1 MARRGTPPHQRPR
14 RSRAL
19 LLALAVLALAGW
31 ARPAVADLSYKT
43 FIDTRGLDD
52 AALIKAL
59 RGASQLVA
67 LESKPPESNAAL
79 RRRADDDLPRL
90 VGVMNAEGYWT
101 AKAVFTLNTG
111 STPVD
116 LRVTIEPGPLFHL
129 AHVTFRTP
137 EGAPPPLIETA
148 DPQAFGLAIGG
159 PARSAAVAEA
169 EAKLL
174 ERYAENGRPFAK
186 VIDRKAVVD
195 IAKAEMDVIYTIA
208 PGATASFGPLT
219 ITGLSRTDRDFVAG
233 RVAWKEGTPYDS
245 RQVEATRKA
254 LTKTSLFS
262 AIRINHAAAPD
273 AGGGVAMTL
282 DLVEGPPRSVG
293 AGIAYNT
300 NLGFGAQAFWEHR
313 NLFGEGE
320 RLRVTAGVAQ
330 LQQGLAADF
339 RKPDFLT
346 RDQDLLASAGLLEQH
361 TDAFSDRRAQ
371 IFGGIERP
379 LFPWLTIVTG
389 LDYERATV
397 DQNGDITRSENYT
410 LLGLPLVLRHDG
422 SDDLLNPTTGGRQTL
437 SLTPYHGISGPS
449 LNFLTTRLELR
460 QYQKLDDDGRYV
472 LAGFGAIGSI
482 LGESLGNLPADKRLY
497 AGGAGSVRG
506 YAFQHAGPLDADGVP
521 EGGIS
526 SLELG
531 TELRYRVTD
540 TIGLV
545 PFVEGG
551 NVYPTNFPN
560 STRLYWGAGLGVRY
574 YTIVGPLRLDLA
586 TPFTHRPGDKPIE
599 VYISIGQAF

>member
-1 MARRGTPPHQRPR
+1 MARRGTPSHRRPR
-14 RSRAL
+14 RSPAL
-19 LLALAVLALAGW
+19 LGLLMLALAGW
-31 ARPAVADLSYKT
+31 SRPAAADVGYKT

-52 AALIKAL
+52 RALIKNL
-59 RGASQLVA
+59 RSASQLVA
-67 LESKPPESNAAL
+67 LEKKPPESNAAL

-101 AKAVFTLNTG
+101 AKAAYALDTG
-111 STPVD
+111 STPAD

-129 AHVTFRTP
+129 AHVAFRTP
-137 EGAPPPLIETA
+137 EGAPPPLIDTA
-148 DPQAFGLAIGG
+148 DPQAFGLAIGA
-159 PARSAAVAEA
+159 PARSAPVAEA
-169 EAKLL
+169 EAKLV

-186 VIDRKAVVD
+186 VVDRKAVVD
-195 IAKAEMDVIYTIA
+195 IAKDTMDVTYTIA
-208 PGATASFGPLT
+208 PGRTARFGPLT
-219 ITGLSRTDRDFVAG
+219 ISGLTRTDRDFVAG
-233 RVAWKEGTPYDS
+233 RVAWKEGAPYDS
-245 RQVEATRKA
+245 REVEATRKA
-254 LTKTSLFS
+254 LTKTALFS
-262 AIRINHAAAPD
+262 AIRINHGDAPD
-273 AGGGVAMTL
+273 ARGEVPMTL
-282 DLVEGPPRSVG
+282 DLVEGPPRSIG
-293 AGIAYNT
+293 AGVAYNT

-320 RLRVTAGVAQ
+320 RLRLTAGAAQ
-330 LQQGLAADF
+330 RQQGLAADF

-346 RDQDLLASAGLLEQH
+346 TDQDLLASAGLLEQR
-361 TDAFSDRRAQ
+361 TDAFRDRRAQ

-379 LFPWLTIVTG
+379 LFPWLTLVTG
-389 LDYERATV
+389 LDYERASV
-397 DQNGDITRSENYT
+397 VQSGDITRSENYT

-449 LNFLTTRLELR
+449 LDFLTTRLELR

-472 LAGFGAIGSI
+472 LAGFAAIGSI
-482 LGESLGNLPADKRLY
+482 LGESLANLPADKRLY

-531 TELRYRVTD
+531 TELRYRLTD

-574 YTIVGPLRLDLA
+574 YTIVGPVRLDLA